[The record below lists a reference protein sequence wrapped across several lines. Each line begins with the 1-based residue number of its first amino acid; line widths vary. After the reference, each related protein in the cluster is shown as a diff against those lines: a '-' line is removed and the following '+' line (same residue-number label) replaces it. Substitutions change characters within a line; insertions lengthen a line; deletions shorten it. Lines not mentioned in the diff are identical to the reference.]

1 MKNENY
7 LKVIWKD
14 RNFILLFTGKF
25 FSSVGDQLY
34 MLGLPLL
41 TLQLT
46 GSGFALSLVVASE
59 YLAKLLSSFWAGV
72 IVDRANRKVILMTS
86 AIFQGLIVGFIYLLS
101 MQNLLNTFS
110 VCILA
115 ALVSASGSFY
125 LSAESAILPM
135 LFNKKYYAP
144 LNAQFGLINSASRLI
159 GPVIA
164 GSLIGIFGAQDI
176 LLIDVASFLVLIVL
190 AGFMSIPKINDS
202 DSSSRESIF
211 HSIKMGFIFLKDN
224 NFLIKVALGSFFINI
239 ALGPILALLVYFLQD
254 SFNASSM
261 EIGIIYA
268 CGSIG
273 GLIMGFLVPKIKNYI
288 NSFSVIFLI
297 NISFL
302 GIGIISLGFSTNVVM
317 ASISNFINI
326 AMIVLFNVSYNTLV
340 QQMTPL
346 SFLGRVNSV
355 LFIISQISLPLSI
368 SLSGLLTDLMS
379 IRVLYISLGISI
391 VLIGLIFYLL
401 VYKSIDIAI
410 RSKEETLNN

>member
-1 MKNENY
+1 MENENY

-14 RNFILLFTGKF
+14 KNFRLLFLGKF

-34 MLGLPLL
+34 LLGLPLL
-41 TLQLT
+41 TLKLT
-46 GSGFALSLVVASE
+46 GSGFALSLVVACE
-59 YLAKLLSSFWAGV
+59 YLAKLLSSLWAGV
-72 IVDRANRKVILMTS
+72 IVDRTNRKVILIIS
-86 AIFQGLIVGFIYLLS
+86 ALLQGGIVGLIYLLS
-101 MQNLLNTFS
+101 IHNLLNTLTI
-110 VCILA
+110 CILA
-115 ALVSASGSFY
+115 AFVALLSSFY
-125 LSAESAILPM
+125 LSAEGVILPM
-135 LFNKKYYAP
+135 LFNKKYYAA

-164 GSLIGIFGAQDI
+164 GSLIGIFGVQDV
-176 LLIDVASFLVLIVL
+176 LLIDVASFFILIVL
-190 AGFMSIPKINDS
+190 AGFMSIPKLNES
-202 DSSSRESIF
+202 VASSKDSIF
-211 HSIKMGFIFLKDN
+211 HSIKLGFVFLKEN

-273 GLIMGFLVPKIKNYI
+273 GLMMGFLVPKIKNHVK
-288 NSFSVIFLI
+288 SFSVIFLI

-326 AMIVLFNVSYNTLV
+326 AMIILFNVSYNTLV
-340 QQMTPL
+340 QQMTPIN
-346 SFLGRVNSV
+346 FLGRVNSV

-368 SLSGLLTDLMS
+368 GVSGLLTDLIN
-379 IRVLYISLGISI
+379 IRVIYISLGISM
-391 VLIGLIFYLL
+391 VLIGLIFYML

-410 RSKEETLNN
+410 RSKESQYK

>member
-1 MKNENY
+1 MENKNY
-7 LKVIWKD
+7 LRVIWKD

-25 FSSVGDQLY
+25 ISSVGDQLY

-41 TLQLT
+41 TLKLT

-59 YLAKLLSSFWAGV
+59 YLAKLISFFWAGV
-72 IVDRANRKVILMTS
+72 IVDRTNRKVILMAS
-86 AIFQGLIVGFIYLLS
+86 AILQGLIVGFIYLLS

-115 ALVSASGSFY
+115 ALVAALGSFY

-164 GSLIGIFGAQDI
+164 GSLIGIFGAQGI
-176 LLIDVASFLVLIVL
+176 LLIDVASFLVLVIL
-190 AGFMSIPKINDS
+190 AGFMSIPKINNS

-211 HSIKMGFIFLKDN
+211 HSIKIGFNFLKDN
-224 NFLIKVALGSFFINI
+224 NFLIKVALGSFFVNI

-268 CGSIG
+268 WGSIG

-317 ASISNFINI
+317 AAISNFINI

-340 QQMTPL
+340 QENTPL

-379 IRVLYISLGISI
+379 IRVLYISLGILI

-410 RSKEETLNN
+410 RSREKTLNN